1 MSLVFIEGVSGVGKT
16 TTATLLHDK
25 LRAIGYD
32 VNCYLEGASYN
43 PLDPFDGGFPPTMP
57 LSMFSET
64 YLQRWQDFAKNK
76 TDSILILDGA
86 FFHHQINDLLHFYN
100 ASDEVVTN
108 HLSKLAYVI
117 QPFRPVIFYLSS
129 EDVGQ
134 RLRQARES
142 RMQSTAT
149 DEKIAFWENR
159 KRVDLHVLNRLSI
172 EVHILNVDNSWD
184 TVVETMAK
192 YIRRQRCQPEK

>member
-25 LRAIGYD
+25 LCAIGYE

-43 PLDPFDGGFPPTMP
+43 PLDPFDGGFPPSML
-57 LSMFSET
+57 LSSFSEI
-64 YLQRWQDFAKNK
+64 YLQRWQDFAQNK
-76 TDSILILDGA
+76 ADSILILDGT

-108 HLSKLAYVI
+108 HLSKLACVI
-117 QPFRPVIFYLSS
+117 QPFKPIIFYLTS
-129 EDVGQ
+129 EDVAQ
-134 RLRQARES
+134 RLRQARDS
-142 RMQSTAT
+142 RKQSIAT

-159 KRVDLHVLNRLSI
+159 KRVDLHVLKNLSI
-172 EVHILNVDNSWD
+172 EAHILNVDDGWD

-192 YIRRQRCQPEK
+192 YIRRQRCQQKK

>member
-1 MSLVFIEGVSGVGKT
+1 VSLVFIEGVSGVGKT
-16 TTATLLHDK
+16 TTATALYDK
-25 LRAIGYD
+25 LCAIGYE

-64 YLQRWQDFAKNK
+64 YLQRWQNFSKNK
-76 TDSILILDGA
+76 TGNVIILDGT

-100 ASDEVVTN
+100 ASDDVVTN
-108 HLSKLAYVI
+108 HLSKLACVM
-117 QPFRPVIFYLSS
+117 QLFRPVIFYLVS

-142 RMQSTAT
+142 RKQSVAT

-159 KRVDLHVLNRLSI
+159 KRVDLHVLDRLSI
-172 EVHILNVDNSWD
+172 EAYILNVDDGWG

-192 YIRRQRCQPEK
+192 YIRRHEC